1 MKLLGKHILSKL
13 KKKNR
18 GNTKLSDEIDRLVSD
33 LESTRVQSDA
43 DFRAIRSDAEKVQNS
58 GFYFLDIH
66 IHRALL
72 LLVIKDDEASIV
84 WVGTHSEYERIF
96 KNNKNSIEKW
106 LRNKDLL

>member
-1 MKLLGKHILSKL
+1 MELLGKHILSKL

-18 GNTKLSDEIDRLVSD
+18 GNTTLSDAIDRLVSD
-33 LESTRVQSDA
+33 LESTKVQSDA
-43 DFRAIRSDAEKVQNS
+43 DFRAIRSDAEKVQKT

-66 IHRALL
+66 IHRVLL
-72 LLVIKDDEASIV
+72 LLDIKDDEASIL
-84 WVGTHSEYERIF
+84 WAGTHSEYERIF